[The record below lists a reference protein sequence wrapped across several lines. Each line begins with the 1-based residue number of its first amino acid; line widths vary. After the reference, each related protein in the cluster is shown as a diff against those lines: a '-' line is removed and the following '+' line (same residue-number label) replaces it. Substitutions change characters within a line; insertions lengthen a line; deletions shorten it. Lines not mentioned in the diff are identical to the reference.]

1 MKDLD
6 LINFKI
12 AQENEEY
19 IDDDSLKNILNLM
32 NGKGDFHHFLYFI
45 IGLAQRQSR
54 IEDFSKSYDYYLD
67 LITRALKFLNLE
79 GYSEEKDIIVLAIL
93 TTIAVPLSQNFF
105 REEPFIKA
113 VQEIV
118 IGKAEKYSA
127 TDKDILFICWYTSV
141 IKILKMALV
150 DFHGNNKII
159 KALADYAN
167 NFSERMNNISFENK
181 EVFIS

>member
-1 MKDLD
+1 M
-6 LINFKI
+6 
-12 AQENEEY
+12 
-19 IDDDSLKNILNLM
+19 
-32 NGKGDFHHFLYFI
+32 
-45 IGLAQRQSR
+45 
-54 IEDFSKSYDYYLD
+54 
-67 LITRALKFLNLE
+67 NLE

-93 TTIAVPLSQNFF
+93 TTIAIPLSQNFF
-105 REEPFIKA
+105 REEQFIKT
-113 VQEIV
+113 VQEII

-127 TDKDILFICWYTSV
+127 INKDILFICWYTSV

-167 NFSERMNNISFENK
+167 NFSERMNNINFEDK

>member
-54 IEDFSKSYDYYLD
+54 IEDFSKSYNYYLD
-67 LITRALKFLNLE
+67 LITRALKFL
-79 GYSEEKDIIVLAIL
+79 
-93 TTIAVPLSQNFF
+93 
-105 REEPFIKA
+105 
-113 VQEIV
+113 
-118 IGKAEKYSA
+118 
-127 TDKDILFICWYTSV
+127 
-141 IKILKMALV
+141 
-150 DFHGNNKII
+150 
-159 KALADYAN
+159 
-167 NFSERMNNISFENK
+167 
-181 EVFIS
+181 